1 MTYTESSRDELSALL
16 LELLLTG
23 QSVDRAGMT
32 PVISKAGFEGMRT
45 IAIEEWMGAS
55 PVYTR
60 RMREALGV
68 TTDTVEDIF
77 KIIQLDIG
85 APAQLLD
92 FRFELEDPYHGVF
105 QLASCGALLDLE
117 PMGEQAVKLMCHDI
131 EDPTFD
137 ATAVAT
143 NPRARFR
150 PIHRPPRVPADRTPH
165 CAWSVTVEPDREPLP
180 LPAET
185 EPIFRTKAAHVALT
199 DIDSHD
205 EGMSDYSGPLLA
217 DLPNNVWSR
226 SAMVRIAEELA
237 LQHHL
242 LAISYYLA
250 CQRHYGHAAAE
261 DMYRKQ
267 FVGIAGFSS
276 LRIKR
281 ALGLGDGAQALAHV
295 LQVHPCLNP
304 VQYTGVTVAPLLDS
318 SGVRIVIAP
327 DAPAHSDHSWLT
339 LIDPDHLDAI
349 EAMAVGVDAH
359 FHDLDVT
366 TDTDGTLIVDVRRAD
381 QPAKTRK
388 EVAITSY
395 TNGASFAFQDRGI
408 PLPIT
413 PINH

>member
-1 MTYTESSRDELSALL
+1 MTYTESSREELSALL

-32 PVISKAGFEGMRT
+32 PVISRSGFEGMAT

-55 PVYTR
+55 PVYTG

-105 QLASCGALLDLE
+105 KLASCGALLDLE
-117 PMGEQAVKLMCHDI
+117 PMGEAAVKLMCHDI

-185 EPIFRTKAAHVALT
+185 EPVFKTRAAQVVLT
-199 DIDSHD
+199 DIDSTD

-237 LQHHL
+237 LQHQL
-242 LAISYYLA
+242 LAISYFLA
-250 CQRHYGHAAAE
+250 CERHFDTADAI

-267 FVGIAGFSS
+267 FVGIAGFAS

-281 ALGLGDGAQALAHV
+281 ALGLGDDTDALLHV
-295 LQVHPCLNP
+295 FRVHPCLNP
-304 VQYTGVTVAPLLDS
+304 VQYTGVTVAPLHDS
-318 SGVRIVIAP
+318 SGVRMVIAP
-327 DAPAHSDHSWLT
+327 DAPAHSDDSWIR
-339 LIDPDHLDAI
+339 LIDPDHLEAI

-359 FHDLDVT
+359 WHDLAVT
-366 TDTDGTLIVDVRRAD
+366 TDTDGTLIIDVRRAE

-388 EVAITSY
+388 EVTITSY
-395 TNGASFAFQDRGI
+395 TNGASFAFENRGI

-413 PINH
+413 PVHH